1 MEDKNN
7 NSTIINIIS
16 QLKVKNDLLNGQVVQ
31 LTLLLEYLY
40 EKLNE
45 AIEAKK
51 IDLDLKLEDYP
62 LWVDNRVKEI
72 QETVEKANLEKIQ
85 EDLNNQVDLAKAG
98 INLSDEEV

>member
-1 MEDKNN
+1 MEDKSN

-62 LWVDNRVKEI
+62 IWVDTRVKEI

-85 EDLNNQVDLAKAG
+85 EDLNNQVDLAKAD

>member
-1 MEDKNN
+1 MEDKTN

-62 LWVDNRVKEI
+62 LWVDTRVKEI

-85 EDLNNQVDLAKAG
+85 QDLNDQVDLAKAD